1 MKLSFIEED
10 IMEKKSLGQTVQELF
25 QGMDQ
30 VVSTKTVV
38 GEPQV
43 VGDVIIVPLVDVS
56 FGLGA
61 GTFSKEKSDSHAGG
75 IGGKVMPSAILIIKG
90 NETRLVNVR
99 DQDTLIRALDL
110 LPSAVSRIS
119 SLFKNKGNHD
129 PSIENALEK
138 AELPAASTR
147 ETF

>member
-1 MKLSFIEED
+1 
-10 IMEKKSLGQTVQELF
+10 MEKKSIGQTVQELM
-25 QGMDQ
+25 QGIDH

-61 GTFSKEKSDSHAGG
+61 GAFGKEKSESQAGG

-119 SLFKNKGNHD
+119 SLMKNKGNHD
-129 PSIENALEK
+129 PSVANALEK
-138 AELPAASTR
+138 ADLPAESTK
-147 ETF
+147 ESF